1 MYVLE
6 PSECMTVH
14 NARFLDLC
22 ELYHPAMSL
31 KKERSTRFVI
41 SIALFIAALVA
52 SFLMSI
58 AANQRE
64 KYWVAVNPVAAGS
77 EVRSQDLS
85 LIDVT
90 LGNSRS
96 RYLPASINP
105 IGAISLRKLSP
116 GELIPVTGLAS
127 AGDVEQNEEISL
139 SLRSVDI
146 PTQVTPGSVVNI
158 YQVHDEENGAPA
170 LEPFEIIHGA
180 HVSSLDR
187 KGTNFGGEVALTIAT
202 SSRYVERL
210 LAAST
215 SGRLV
220 AVLSYE

>member
-1 MYVLE
+1 MA
-6 PSECMTVH
+6 P
-14 NARFLDLC
+14 
-22 ELYHPAMSL
+22 
-31 KKERSTRFVI
+31 KKERSTRFII

-58 AANQRE
+58 TANQRQ

-77 EVRSQDLS
+77 QVRSQDLS
-85 LIDVT
+85 LIEVT
-90 LGNSRS
+90 LGNSRNK
-96 RYLPASINP
+96 YLPRSINP
-105 IGAISLRKLSP
+105 VGAISLRKLSP
-116 GELIPVTGLAS
+116 GELIPVANLAKP
-127 AGDVEQNEEISL
+127 GVMELNEEISL

-146 PTQVTPGSVVNI
+146 PIKVAPGSLIHI
-158 YQVHDEENGAPA
+158 YQVHDDKNGAPA
-170 LEPFEIIHGA
+170 VDPVEVIHGA

-187 KGTNFGGEVALTIAT
+187 KGSNFGGEVALTIAT
-202 SSRYVERL
+202 SPRYVERL

>member
-1 MYVLE
+1 
-6 PSECMTVH
+6 
-14 NARFLDLC
+14 
-22 ELYHPAMSL
+22 MSP

-58 AANQRE
+58 TANQKQ
-64 KYWVAVNPVAAGS
+64 KYWVVVNPVAAGS
-77 EVRSQDLS
+77 QVQRQDLS
-85 LIDVT
+85 LIEVT

-96 RYLPASINP
+96 KYLPGSINP
-105 IGAISLRKLSP
+105 AGAISLRKLSP
-116 GELIPVTGLAS
+116 GELIPLAGLAKP
-127 AGDVEQNEEISL
+127 GETEQNEEISV

-146 PTQVTPGSVVNI
+146 PMKVVPGSLIHI
-158 YQVHDEENGAPA
+158 YQLQDEKNGAPA
-170 LEPFEIIHGA
+170 LDPYEVIHGV

-187 KGTNFGGEVALTIAT
+187 KGSNFGGEVALTIAT
-202 SSRYVERL
+202 SPRFIERL

-220 AVLSYE
+220 AVLSHE

>member
-1 MYVLE
+1 MA
-6 PSECMTVH
+6 P
-14 NARFLDLC
+14 
-22 ELYHPAMSL
+22 
-31 KKERSTRFVI
+31 KKERSTRFII

-58 AANQRE
+58 TANQRQ

-77 EVRSQDLS
+77 QVRSQDLS
-85 LIDVT
+85 LIEVT
-90 LGNSRS
+90 LGNSRNK
-96 RYLPASINP
+96 YLPGSINP
-105 IGAISLRKLSP
+105 VGAISLRKLSP
-116 GELIPVTGLAS
+116 GELIPVANLAKP
-127 AGDVEQNEEISL
+127 GVMELNEEISL

-146 PTQVTPGSVVNI
+146 PIKVAPGSLIHI
-158 YQVHDEENGAPA
+158 YQVHDEENGAPV
-170 LEPFEIIHGA
+170 LEPFEVIHGA

>member
-1 MYVLE
+1 
-6 PSECMTVH
+6 
-14 NARFLDLC
+14 
-22 ELYHPAMSL
+22 MSP

-58 AANQRE
+58 TANQRQ

-77 EVRSQDLS
+77 QVQSQDLS
-85 LIDVT
+85 LIEVT
-90 LGNSRS
+90 LGNSHNK
-96 RYLPASINP
+96 YLPASINP
-105 IGAISLRKLSP
+105 VGAISLRKLSP
-116 GELIPVTGLAS
+116 GELIPIAGLVKS
-127 AGDVEQNEEISL
+127 GEIELNEEISL

-146 PTQVTPGSVVNI
+146 PTGVAPGSLI
-158 YQVHDEENGAPA
+158 HIFQVHDQENGVPA
-170 LEPFEIIHGA
+170 IEPFEVIHGA
-180 HVSSLDR
+180 QVTSLDR

-202 SSRYVERL
+202 NSRYIERL

>member
-1 MYVLE
+1 MRALPSRHVSQERTKHSICYLHRTLYRSVSCLIPNVDSGKSEREVLG
-6 PSECMTVH
+6 C
-14 NARFLDLC
+14 
-22 ELYHPAMSL
+22 
-31 KKERSTRFVI
+31 
-41 SIALFIAALVA
+41 
-52 SFLMSI
+52 
-58 AANQRE
+58 
-64 KYWVAVNPVAAGS
+64 
-77 EVRSQDLS
+77 SQDLS
-85 LIDVT
+85 LIEVT

-170 LEPFEIIHGA
+170 LEPFEVIHGA

>member
-1 MYVLE
+1 
-6 PSECMTVH
+6 
-14 NARFLDLC
+14 
-22 ELYHPAMSL
+22 MSH

-58 AANQRE
+58 TANQRQ

-77 EVRSQDLS
+77 QVQSQDLS
-85 LIDVT
+85 LIEVT
-90 LGNSRS
+90 LGNSQS
-96 RYLPASINP
+96 KYLPASINP
-105 IGAISLRKLSP
+105 VGAISLRKLSP
-116 GELIPVTGLAS
+116 GELIPVAGLVKS
-127 AGDVEQNEEISL
+127 GEIELNEEISL

-146 PTQVTPGSVVNI
+146 PTSVAPGSLI
-158 YQVHDEENGAPA
+158 HIFQLHDEKNGAPA
-170 LEPFEIIHGA
+170 LEPFEVIHGA

-187 KGTNFGGEVALTIAT
+187 KGSNFGGEVALTIAA
-202 SSRYVERL
+202 SPRYIERL

-220 AVLSYE
+220 AVLSHE

>member
-1 MYVLE
+1 M
-6 PSECMTVH
+6 H
-14 NARFLDLC
+14 NARFLDLSG
-22 ELYHPAMSL
+22 LYHPAMAP
-31 KKERSTRFVI
+31 KKERSTRFII

-58 AANQRE
+58 TANQRQ

-77 EVRSQDLS
+77 QVRSQDLS
-85 LIDVT
+85 LIEVT
-90 LGNSRS
+90 LGNSRNK
-96 RYLPASINP
+96 YLPGSINP
-105 IGAISLRKLSP
+105 VGAISLRKLSP
-116 GELIPVTGLAS
+116 GELIPVANLAKP
-127 AGDVEQNEEISL
+127 GVMELNEEISL

-146 PTQVTPGSVVNI
+146 PIKVAPGSLIHI
-158 YQVHDEENGAPA
+158 YQVHDDKNGAPA
-170 LEPFEIIHGA
+170 VDPVEVIHGA

-187 KGTNFGGEVALTIAT
+187 KGSNFGGEVALTIAT
-202 SSRYVERL
+202 SPRYVKRL

>member
-1 MYVLE
+1 
-6 PSECMTVH
+6 
-14 NARFLDLC
+14 
-22 ELYHPAMSL
+22 MSP

-58 AANQRE
+58 TANQRQ

-77 EVRSQDLS
+77 QVQSQDLS
-85 LIDVT
+85 LIEVT
-90 LGNSRS
+90 LGNSHNK
-96 RYLPASINP
+96 YLPASINP
-105 IGAISLRKLSP
+105 VGAISLRKLSP
-116 GELIPVTGLAS
+116 GELIPIAGLVKS
-127 AGDVEQNEEISL
+127 GEIELNEEISL

-146 PTQVTPGSVVNI
+146 PTGVAPGSLI
-158 YQVHDEENGAPA
+158 HIFQVHDEKNGAPA
-170 LEPFEIIHGA
+170 LDPFEVIHGA

-187 KGTNFGGEVALTIAT
+187 KGSNFGGEVALTIST
-202 SSRYVERL
+202 SPRYVERL

>member
-1 MYVLE
+1 
-6 PSECMTVH
+6 
-14 NARFLDLC
+14 
-22 ELYHPAMSL
+22 MSP

-58 AANQRE
+58 TANQRQ

-77 EVRSQDLS
+77 QVQSQDLS
-85 LIDVT
+85 LIEVT
-90 LGNSRS
+90 LGNSRNK
-96 RYLPASINP
+96 YLAGSINP
-105 IGAISLRKLSP
+105 VGAISLRKLTP
-116 GELIPVTGLAS
+116 GELIPVANLAKP
-127 AGDVEQNEEISL
+127 GVMELNEEISL

-146 PTQVTPGSVVNI
+146 PIKVAPGSLIHI
-158 YQVHDEENGAPA
+158 YQVHDDKNGAPA
-170 LEPFEIIHGA
+170 VDPVEVIHGA

-187 KGTNFGGEVALTIAT
+187 KGSNFGGEVALTIAT
-202 SSRYVERL
+202 SPRYVERL

>member
-1 MYVLE
+1 MA
-6 PSECMTVH
+6 P
-14 NARFLDLC
+14 
-22 ELYHPAMSL
+22 

-58 AANQRE
+58 AANQRQ

-77 EVRSQDLS
+77 QVRSQDLS
-85 LIDVT
+85 LIEVT
-90 LGNSRS
+90 LGNSRNK
-96 RYLPASINP
+96 YLPGSINP
-105 IGAISLRKLSP
+105 VGAISLRKLSP
-116 GELIPVTGLAS
+116 GELIPVANLAKP
-127 AGDVEQNEEISL
+127 GVMELNEEISL

-146 PTQVTPGSVVNI
+146 PIKVAPGSLIHI
-158 YQVHDEENGAPA
+158 YQVHDEENGAPV
-170 LEPFEIIHGA
+170 LEPFEVIHGA